1 MAKKKLE
8 IDMIAGSQLRDTQGE
23 MLSVEGADISDLER
37 GLGRFND
44 NHGKGFFNSIG
55 RITEAKKIY
64 SEEDCGDNARQKYFW
79 DKVKAPY
86 IYVKGFLYDDEDHQN
101 AKAAAAIIR
110 NIHKSDCPL
119 KIKASVEGGVLAR
132 GVRDSTLLAQTKI
145 HSVALTFTPANMA
158 TLVEPVSLDK
168 SAVDAAADMILIKS
182 VMHLAQHD
190 VPNFRM
196 VAKAASAAKIAR
208 NIKQM
213 QKAIQK
219 MKEEDLEKGKIKNA
233 LAGAAMATGLVTGG
247 MPAAQDMPPKAK
259 VSMNSDQSGPTKSF
273 DQSSVVNNLKS
284 SNPELWSIA
293 QAESSGGKNLNHKTM
308 DRGIHKGQTAGGA
321 WGMMPKTAAYVMK
334 MSKKLQ
340 QKYPELAKDTQ
351 DINSNHDKITEL
363 LNKDPKVALELA
375 KTLHGHLKS
384 VHGGDANKTLHSWH
398 YGINGTNKAVKDG
411 KALDKDEYVQKISNY
426 LNELQGSKAPASV
439 PQDIEK
445 ALTAGYGGGGKPGNL
460 SGGGV
465 FQTETIDDGRPKFKY
480 VTCEHCG
487 NEQIH
492 SKHQVKCRDCGKPW
506 SLAKLVK
513 ILG

>member
-64 SEEDCGDNARQKYFW
+64 SEEDCGENARQKYFW

-132 GVRDSTLLAQTKI
+132 GIKDSTLLAQTKI

-158 TLVEPVSLDK
+158 TLVEPTSLDK
-168 SAVDAAADMILIKS
+168 SAIDAAADMILIKS

-213 QKAIQK
+213 QKAVQK
-219 MKEEDLEKGKIKNA
+219 MKEEELEKINLKHA
-233 LAGAAMATGLVTGG
+233 AVGAALATGLVSGG
-247 MPAAQDMPPKAK
+247 APAKQTQ
-259 VSMNSDQSGPTKSF
+259 VSQTKPAISLQHDEVGPTKSF
-273 DQSSVVNNLKS
+273 DQTHMVDSLKT
-284 SNPELWSIA
+284 SNPELWGIA
-293 QAESSGGKNLNHKTM
+293 QLESSGGKNLKHKTM

-340 QKYPELAKDTQ
+340 QKYPDLAKDTQ
-351 DINSNHDKITEL
+351 DIDSNHEKITEL
-363 LNKDPKVALELA
+363 LNKDPKAAFELA
-375 KTLHGHLKS
+375 KTLHGHLKG
-384 VHGGDANKTLHSWH
+384 VHGNDSDKTLHSWH
-398 YGINGTNKAVKDG
+398 YGINGTK
-411 KALDKDEYVQKISNY
+411 KALESGKQLKQDEYVQKISNY
-426 LNELQGSKAPASV
+426 LKQLHGGKQPASV
-439 PQDIEK
+439 EK
-445 ALTAGYGGGGKPGNL
+445 ALTAGYGGAGSPTMQT
-460 SGGGV
+460 GGGV
-465 FQTETIDDGRPKFKY
+465 FQTESLEDGRPKFKY

-487 NEQIH
+487 DEQIH
-492 SKHQVKCRDCGKPW
+492 SKHQVKCRSCGKPW
-506 SLAKLVK
+506 SLSKLVGLVGK
-513 ILG
+513 P

>member
-37 GLGRFND
+37 GMGRFND

-64 SEEDCGDNARQKYFW
+64 SEEDCGDNPRHKYFW

-119 KIKASVEGGVLAR
+119 KIKASVEGGVLSR
-132 GVRDSTLLAQTKI
+132 GLKDSTLLAQTKI

-158 TLVEPVSLDK
+158 TLVEPVGLDK
-168 SAVDAAADMILIKS
+168 SAVDQEADMILIKS

-213 QKAIQK
+213 QKAIKK
-219 MKEEDLEKGKIKNA
+219 MKEEEELEKGKIKNA

-247 MPAAQDMPPKAK
+247 MPAANEQMPPNAKA
-259 VSMNSDQSGPTKSF
+259 VMASDQSGPGKSF
-273 DQSSVVNNLKS
+273 DQSHVVDSIKG

-293 QAESSGGKNLNHKTM
+293 QIESSGGKNLNHKTLES
-308 DRGIHKGQTAGGA
+308 GIHKGQTAGGA
-321 WGMMPKTAAYVMK
+321 WGMMPKTTAYVMK

-351 DINSNHDKITEL
+351 DINSNHDKITEM
-363 LNKDPKVALELA
+363 LNKDPKMAFELA
-375 KTLHGHLKS
+375 KTLHNHLRSIYK
-384 VHGGDANKTLHSWH
+384 GDPNKTLHSWH
-398 YGINGTNKAVKDG
+398 YGINGTNNAVKKG
-411 KALDKDEYVQKISNY
+411 KALDQDEYVQKISKY
-426 LNELQGSKAPASV
+426 LNDLQSKRVPAAV
-439 PQDIEK
+439 EK
-445 ALTAGYGGGGKPGNL
+445 ALTAGYGGGGKSSDL

-465 FQTETIDDGRPKFKY
+465 FQTESLDDGRPKFKY

-513 ILG
+513 LIG

>member
-384 VHGGDANKTLHSWH
+384 VHG
-398 YGINGTNKAVKDG
+398 
-411 KALDKDEYVQKISNY
+411 
-426 LNELQGSKAPASV
+426 
-439 PQDIEK
+439 
-445 ALTAGYGGGGKPGNL
+445 
-460 SGGGV
+460 
-465 FQTETIDDGRPKFKY
+465 
-480 VTCEHCG
+480 
-487 NEQIH
+487 
-492 SKHQVKCRDCGKPW
+492 
-506 SLAKLVK
+506 
-513 ILG
+513 

>member
-1 MAKKKLE
+1 
-8 IDMIAGSQLRDTQGE
+8 MIAGSQLRDTQGE
-23 MLSVEGADISDLER
+23 MLSVDGADISDLER

-64 SEEDCGDNARQKYFW
+64 SEEDCGENARQKYFW

-132 GVRDSTLLAQTKI
+132 GIKDPTLLAQTKI

-168 SAVDAAADMILIKS
+168 SAVDEAADMVLIKS

-196 VAKAASAAKIAR
+196 VAKAASAMKIAR

-213 QKAIQK
+213 QKTIQK
-219 MKEEDLEKGKIKNA
+219 MKQEDLEKGKIKSA
-233 LAGAAMATGLVTGG
+233 IAGAAMATGLVTGG
-247 MPAAQDMPPKAK
+247 APSANAPQLSQQKPAAI
-259 VSMNSDQSGPTKSF
+259 MNSDQSSTVEP
-273 DQSSVVNNLKS
+273 LKNT
-284 SNPELWSIA
+284 NPELWGIA
-293 QAESSGGKNLNHKTM
+293 QSESSGGKNLNHKTM
-308 DRGIHKGQTAGGA
+308 NKGIHKGQTAGGA

-351 DINSNHDKITEL
+351 DIDSNHKKITEL
-363 LNKDPKVALELA
+363 LNKDPKAAYELA
-375 KTLHGHLKS
+375 KTLHGHLKDIYGNDS
-384 VHGGDANKTLHSWH
+384 NKTLHSWH
-398 YGINGTNKAVKDG
+398 YGIKGTK
-411 KALDKDEYVQKISNY
+411 KALESGKELNKDAYVQKISNY
-426 LNELQGSKAPASV
+426 LKQLQQPTKAPASV
-439 PQDIEK
+439 EK
-445 ALTAGYGGGGKPGNL
+445 ALTAGYGGGGSPTMQT
-460 SGGGV
+460 GGGV
-465 FQTETIDDGRPKFKY
+465 FQTESLHDGRPKFKY

-487 NEQIH
+487 DEQIH
-492 SKHQVKCRDCGKPW
+492 SKHQVKCRSCGKPW
-506 SLAKLVK
+506 SLSKLVDLVGK
-513 ILG
+513 P